1 MPLPTPGQPRKT
13 HWTFLSFGSSR
24 LRVVVVLLKVKEEG
38 RLVVS
43 DEMAAE
49 EEEEDMNLLRCESDD
64 EVGFERRVRV
74 AAIVEL

>member
-13 HWTFLSFGSSR
+13 HWTFLSFGSLR
-24 LRVVVVLLKVKEEG
+24 LRAVVLLKVKGEEG
-38 RLVVS
+38 GLVVS

-49 EEEEDMNLLRCESDD
+49 EEEEDMNLLKCESDD

>member
-1 MPLPTPGQPRKT
+1 M
-13 HWTFLSFGSSR
+13 
-24 LRVVVVLLKVKEEG
+24 KVKEEG

-49 EEEEDMNLLRCESDD
+49 EEEEEDMNLLKCESDD

>member
-1 MPLPTPGQPRKT
+1 M
-13 HWTFLSFGSSR
+13 
-24 LRVVVVLLKVKEEG
+24 LLKVKEEG

-49 EEEEDMNLLRCESDD
+49 EEEDMNLLKCESDD
-64 EVGFERRVRV
+64 EEGFERRVRV

>member
-1 MPLPTPGQPRKT
+1 M
-13 HWTFLSFGSSR
+13 
-24 LRVVVVLLKVKEEG
+24 LLKVKEEG

-49 EEEEDMNLLRCESDD
+49 EEEEDMNLLKCESDD